1 MPGYLQQ
8 FAAFSPRAQEEE
20 IEAKLQE
27 RFSDIAQEQAFID
40 RTAESNADN
49 WAVEEYDILD
59 YEVAET
65 GIRINL
71 AYDGLGDE
79 PEDGASAGNYIEG
92 TAVAV
97 IDDDGELWFEDVTA
111 RLIFRDEEEE
121 TILEDVGQEREP
133 DTSE

>member
-27 RFSDIAQEQAFID
+27 RFSDIAEEQAFVD
-40 RTAESNADN
+40 CAAESNADN
-49 WAVEEYDILD
+49 WAVESYDVLD
-59 YEVAET
+59 YEVTET

-71 AYDGLGDE
+71 AYDGLGDHS
-79 PEDGASAGNYIEG
+79 DSDVNGANQIEG
-92 TAVAV
+92 TAIAI

-111 RLIFRDEEEE
+111 RLVFGDEEDE
-121 TILEDVGQEREP
+121 TTLEDVGQEREL
-133 DTSE
+133 DAGN